1 VSREELE
8 RFLTDEGR
16 VAVDRLLAQARD
28 EGDDFD
34 LAEVLDRNLYDAMLQ
49 YDTRAGLSRWLSL
62 RFTGPRTRGRM
73 AEQAVEDILGALRRE
88 VTGASATKDVNL
100 LKLDLVGFSHG
111 SAILHL
117 APAQSADLAAG
128 DDEAEEQQTLVAA
141 ADQLDDALGVVTELH
156 RAAESAGDVMRFSGQ
171 DQLLKGFEA
180 LADALDKHDLDMGI
194 TWRSRTGRRRT
205 AELTSQGRA
214 YARQFLDRSDT
225 SEIIV
230 VTGRVVELSISGSF
244 DVKAGSAPNSRRY
257 KITTGSEDSLLS
269 LHLELGQ
276 PVNVRVRQHTDRNKV
291 GVLIDTRYEFIRMT
305 GPDDPLFGS

>member
-1 VSREELE
+1 MSREELE

-16 VAVDRLLAQARD
+16 VAVDRVLAQARD

-34 LAEVLDRNLYDAMLQ
+34 LAEVLDRNVYDAMVQ
-49 YDTRAGLSRWLSL
+49 YDARAGLSRWLSL
-62 RFTGPRTRGRM
+62 HFAGPRTQGRM

-88 VTGASATKDVNL
+88 ITGASATKDVNL
-100 LKLDLVGFSHG
+100 LNLDLVGFSHG
-111 SAILHL
+111 SAILYL
-117 APAQSADLAAG
+117 APAQPADIAPV
-128 DDEAEEQQTLVAA
+128 DDEAETLVAA

-156 RAAESAGDVMRFSGQ
+156 RAAESAGDVMRFSGK

-194 TWRSRTGRRRT
+194 TWRSRSGRRRT

-225 SEIIV
+225 SEVIA

-244 DVKAGSAPNSRRY
+244 DVKAGTAPNSKRY
-257 KITTGSEDSLLS
+257 KITTGGEGSLLS
-269 LHLELGQ
+269 LRLELGQ
-276 PVNVRVRQHTDRNKV
+276 TVNVRVRERTDRNKV
-291 GVLIDTRYEFIRMT
+291 GVLRGVQYEFLSMIES
-305 GPDDPLFGS
+305 DDPLFDE

>member
-1 VSREELE
+1 VSGEELE

-16 VAVDRLLAQARD
+16 TAVDRLFAQARD

-34 LAEVLDRNLYDAMLQ
+34 LAETLDRNLYEAMLQ

-62 RFTGPRTRGRM
+62 RFTGPRTQGRM
-73 AEQAVEDILGALRRE
+73 AEQAVADILSALRRE
-88 VTGASATKDVNL
+88 VTGASETKDTDL

-117 APAQSADLAAG
+117 APAQSADIAPG

-141 ADQLDDALGVVTELH
+141 ADRLDDALSVVTELH

-180 LADALDKHDLDMGI
+180 VADALDKHDLDMGI

-225 SEIIV
+225 SEITIV
-230 VTGRVVELSISGSF
+230 SGRVVELSISGSF
-244 DVKAGSAPNSRRY
+244 DVKAGSAANSRRY
-257 KITTGSEDSLLS
+257 KITTGGEDSLLS
-269 LHLELGQ
+269 LHLELGEH
-276 PVNVRVRQHTDRNKV
+276 VDVRVRQHTDRNKV
-291 GVLIDTRYEFIRMT
+291 GVLIDTRYEYLSMDRHEH
-305 GPDDPLFGS
+305 PPL